1 MKLKPQRP
9 DVIPPGS
16 AAVGPT
22 EPPAGYWPGVFLGSG
37 PSGPLCAGA
46 EQAVLVLGPPRSGKT
61 TSVVVPTVLTARGA
75 VVATSTKTDVLSTTL
90 RSRSGRGRC
99 WLFDPSGTVTVP
111 DGVTRLSWSPVIG
124 CDDWGQAVATA
135 HVLARA
141 ARPGRGLVD
150 GDHWT
155 ERAEALLAP
164 LLHAAALAGLD
175 IGWVL
180 RWVLR
185 REITE
190 PSVML
195 ARRRG
200 NQLAGETLAG
210 IGSTEERE
218 RSGIFS
224 TAAGVL
230 AAYRSPSALEVAA
243 KPNIDI
249 EAFVR
254 SSDTIYVTAPGDAQ
268 GQLAPLV
275 VALLDRIRRATYSRE
290 AGWPTVVWALDEAA
304 NIAPIPT
311 LPSVVSEGGSQGLL
325 SLVCLQDLSQAH
337 ACWGRAADGFLS
349 LFGWKMILPG
359 IADYRTLQLVSALA
373 GEMEVLRESKT
384 TPTWFAT
391 NTTPTV
397 TRHWERQAA
406 LPINQVNQ
414 QPPGTAL
421 VIGPNTPVM
430 RVRLVPAWEYPWK
443 DHTTP

>member
-1 MKLKPQRP
+1 MKLKPRRP
-9 DVIPPGS
+9 NIATADAPTFAPTGP
-16 AAVGPT
+16 AVR
-22 EPPAGYWPGVFLGSG
+22 YWPGVFLGSG
-37 PSGPLCAGA
+37 PSGPLCAGP

-61 TSVVVPTVLTARGA
+61 TSVVVPTVLSAPGA
-75 VVATSTKTDVLSTTL
+75 VVATSTKTDVLSMTL

-99 WLFDPSGTVTVP
+99 WLFDPSGTVTIP
-111 DGVTRLSWSPVIG
+111 DGVTRLSWSPVSG
-124 CDDWGQAVATA
+124 CEDWGQAVATA

-175 IGWVL
+175 VSWVL

-200 NQLAGETLAG
+200 NQLAGETLSG

-224 TAAGVL
+224 TAAGIL

-243 KPNIDI
+243 RPNIDI

-254 SSDTIYVTAPGDAQ
+254 SSDTLYVTAPGDSQ
-268 GQLAPLV
+268 SQLAPLV
-275 VALLDRIRRATYSRE
+275 VALVDRIRRAR
-290 AGWPTVVWALDEAA
+290 ARRVWAGCSGRSPVL
-304 NIAPIPT
+304 
-311 LPSVVSEGGSQGLL
+311 SRGS
-325 SLVCLQDLSQAH
+325 
-337 ACWGRAADGFLS
+337 
-349 LFGWKMILPG
+349 
-359 IADYRTLQLVSALA
+359 A
-373 GEMEVLRESKT
+373 G
-384 TPTWFAT
+384 
-391 NTTPTV
+391 
-397 TRHWERQAA
+397 
-406 LPINQVNQ
+406 
-414 QPPGTAL
+414 
-421 VIGPNTPVM
+421 
-430 RVRLVPAWEYPWK
+430 
-443 DHTTP
+443 